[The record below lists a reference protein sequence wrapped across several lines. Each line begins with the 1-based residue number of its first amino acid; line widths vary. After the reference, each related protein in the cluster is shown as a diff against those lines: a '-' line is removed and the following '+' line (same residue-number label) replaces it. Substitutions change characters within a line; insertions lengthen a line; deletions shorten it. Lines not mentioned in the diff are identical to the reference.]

1 LAQKSQWR
9 GETELDCDP
18 VDLIKGDRVTGA
30 VIELRGARA
39 LVRRHGLS
47 VFECATGLEIGG
59 DPGRTKHVT
68 AELNLETGLGCASP
82 DQPVVVDAVH

>member
-1 LAQKSQWR
+1 
-9 GETELDCDP
+9 
-18 VDLIKGDRVTGA
+18 
-30 VIELRGARA
+30 
-39 LVRRHGLS
+39 VRRHGLS

-68 AELNLETGLGCASP
+68 GELNLETGLGCASP